1 MANIIRSA
9 KSGSDW
15 TSNDLAAYNIAVH
28 RQPADTFFGYTPSTI
43 SDGIDPAFLTATLP
57 PNENLSDQTYRLL
70 QYLHL
75 ATHANSGQESAIHD
89 FAKELLRSLGFEERG
104 TLLRSRYSIPFM
116 ICGDDRRVAQ
126 TDLCLIQGTTT
137 ILLVIQED

>member
-57 PNENLSDQTYRLL
+57 PNEIFLTKPIDSFNTYILPLTPTPARNQQFTILPKSCFACSVLKSEELSCDR
-70 QYLHL
+70 
-75 ATHANSGQESAIHD
+75 A
-89 FAKELLRSLGFEERG
+89 
-104 TLLRSRYSIPFM
+104 IPF
-116 ICGDDRRVAQ
+116 
-126 TDLCLIQGTTT
+126 LS
-137 ILLVIQED
+137 